1 MSTNLVSAAEHL
13 KSMPDQWLARE
24 MQTPSGAV
32 PPYLVLG
39 ELQRRQ
45 LLRSGAGKGPGPS
58 STVAQDA
65 MRTTLQQITPPQPT
79 GPPPPPGMAPIARGM
94 PAGAM
99 GAPMPGATPPQNVP
113 RPKMMADGGSV
124 DDGDSTQS
132 PWNVSALSALEPYP
146 DEDNVLAEI
155 GRRESGGNYRAK
167 PPKPTPGNPHPTASG
182 KYQMINDT
190 WQNAAHVTGLGT
202 AFRSAREAPPWMQ
215 DVNARYLL
223 RKYGANASITWGASG
238 PYRSSQYQGPASPE
252 EAAPPAGM
260 AELPQSPEGDASR
273 VQPDEQPNAL
283 DRPDLKELRQYAERQ
298 GFDLPPIPIPGIG
311 SVPAVLMGPAPQPGL
326 APWGGIASVPQPG
339 GILPAPPPG
348 QPREPGYVMSAREA
362 RADAARQLRE
372 RIAQGDPYDQAKA
385 NTAEQV
391 AEDKATILGMI
402 GKAPRDQVEYQK
414 LVRAVQNMQD
424 TAQAAMHPKIA
435 DLLIKMG
442 MGLLASHSPHFGVAL
457 GEAGLMTMSDVEK
470 QQSEARK
477 NYIAALQS
485 GVTLQ
490 DKQNAYDEKL
500 AELQLKLRQQR
511 ETAGLAQNKERRDEI
526 RALTTDLNQRSR
538 DLTTAERDWQ
548 KEQEPKTYEQ
558 VLLNPSLYTPDQ
570 IAAAQQMQMQK
581 NQPKGLTDAQKM
593 QGRMDEINAYRRAAK
608 LPILTDPSQGTDDEQ
623 RYMQYAIKPNP
634 LLQEQREANRLQ
646 REQAAAA
653 KAAADQARQEAEVQ
667 AKLEK
672 SREYQQNWL
681 NTQSKMVDP
690 GMDRISKARQM
701 LNANNGPGD
710 FAAMMELVPAIT
722 GGAGSGVRLTGKEI
736 DMIWHSRSAWDEF
749 WGKLQHWKDGTL
761 FTADQ
766 REKAKAMLDRLADKS
781 QAKQEVIRWASGR
794 LGQSTAGPDWQRNH
808 WSIRQQ
814 AEQELSDI
822 DQHAIALRD
831 SKGKLRY
838 FDNTEGLPHGT
849 GQKIDPNDARYFL
862 KAAGGDPE
870 MAQAL
875 AQHWGWTF

>member
-99 GAPMPGATPPQNVP
+99 GAPMPGATPPQNIP

-124 DDGDSTQS
+124 DDGDSIN

-146 DEDNVLAEI
+146 DENNTLTEI

-190 WQNAAHVTGLGT
+190 WQNAAHTTGIGT
-202 AFRSAREAPPWMQ
+202 AFRTAREAPDWMQ

-223 RKYGANASITWGASG
+223 RKYGPNASITWAASG
-238 PYRSSQYQGPASPE
+238 PYRTSSYQGPTGPE
-252 EAAPPAGM
+252 ETAPPTGM
-260 AELPQSPEGDASR
+260 AALPESPEGDASR
-273 VQPDEQPNAL
+273 VQPDTQSDQATVTPPAGPL
-283 DRPDLKELRQYAERQ
+283 DRPDLGDLRAFLERRN
-298 GFDLPPIPIPGIG
+298 FTAPNIPMPGIG
-311 SVPAVLMGPAPQPGL
+311 SVPAFIIGR
-326 APWGGIASVPQPG
+326 
-339 GILPAPPPG
+339 PP
-348 QPREPGYVMSAREA
+348 EPGYVTT
-362 RADAARQLRE
+362 ARQE
-372 RIAQGDPYDQAKA
+372 TEDIQQQIEKAKKYTPYDQAVA
-385 NTAEQV
+385 DTAQQV
-391 AEDKATILGMI
+391 AADKATVLGMI
-402 GKAPRDQVEYQK
+402 GKAPRDQAEYQK
-414 LVRAVQNMQD
+414 LAQAVQNLQN

-477 NYIAALQS
+477 NYIAALQA
-485 GVTLQ
+485 GVNLQ
-490 DKQNAYDEKL
+490 DKQTAYDEKY
-500 AELQLKLRQQR
+500 AEWIMKLRQQR
-511 ETAGLAQNKERRDEI
+511 ETAGLARNKANEDELH
-526 RALTTDLNQRSR
+526 RLDTTQRQAKKDLE
-538 DLTTAERDWQ
+538 AA
-548 KEQEPKTYEQ
+548 QEKADQAMRPKTAAE
-558 VLLNPSLYTPDQ
+558 VLLAPPGTYDPQTMTNARILE
-570 IAAAQQMQMQK
+570 AQK
-581 NQPKGLTDAQKM
+581 NQPKTLTDAQKM
-593 QGRMDEINAYRRAAK
+593 QGRMDEINAYRRSAGQP
-608 LPILTDPSQGTDDEQ
+608 LLTDPSQGTDDEQ
-623 RYMQYAIKPNP
+623 RYVQYAIKPNP
-634 LLQEQREANRLQ
+634 LLQEQRNQNTIL
-646 REQAAAA
+646 REQAAEAKAEQQQQTAAA
-653 KAAADQARQEAEVQ
+653 KTEQN
-667 AKLEK
+667 LEK
-672 SREYQQNWL
+672 SREKQISYL
-681 NTQSKMVDP
+681 LPVSKLVDP
-690 GMDRISKARQM
+690 KVTAIRNALDN
-701 LNANNGPGD
+701 LNAND
-710 FAAMMELVPAIT
+710 SVSDKAALLELIQAT
-722 GGAGSGVRLTGKEI
+722 AGGAFSGVRITQAEI
-736 DMIWHSRSAWDEF
+736 KSFEHGRSIWGDMQA
-749 WGKLQHWKDGTL
+749 KLQKWTTGTT
-761 FTADQ
+761 FTPEQ
-766 REKAKAMLDRLADKS
+766 REFAKAMLYRAANKVE
-781 QAKQEVIRWASGR
+781 AKQEAIRYATQR
-794 LGQSTAGPDWQRNH
+794 LGESTADNPDWQREH
-808 WSIRQQ
+808 WRIRDQSLK
-814 AEQELSDI
+814 ELNDI
-822 DQHAIALRD
+822 DRHAIALRD
-831 SKGKLRY
+831 SKGTLRY
-838 FDNTEGLPHGT
+838 FDNVTNLPHGT

>member
-94 PAGAM
+94 PAVAM
-99 GAPMPGATPPQNVP
+99 DAPMPGAAPPQNMP

-124 DDGDSTQS
+124 DDGDSIN

-146 DEDNVLAEI
+146 DENNTLNEI
-155 GRRESGGNYRAK
+155 GWRESGGNYRAK

-190 WQNAAHVTGLGT
+190 WQNAAHTTGIGT
-202 AFRSAREAPPWMQ
+202 AFRTAREAPDWMQ

-223 RKYGANASITWGASG
+223 RKYGPNASITWAASG
-238 PYRSSQYQGPASPE
+238 PYRTSSYQGPTGSE
-252 EAAPPAGM
+252 ETAPPTGM
-260 AELPQSPEGDASR
+260 AALPESPEGDASR
-273 VQPDEQPNAL
+273 VQPDTQSDQATVTPPAGPL
-283 DRPDLKELRQYAERQ
+283 DRPDLGDLRAFLERRN
-298 GFDLPPIPIPGIG
+298 FTAPNIPMPGIG
-311 SVPAVLMGPAPQPGL
+311 SVPAFIIGR
-326 APWGGIASVPQPG
+326 
-339 GILPAPPPG
+339 PP
-348 QPREPGYVMSAREA
+348 EPGYVTT
-362 RADAARQLRE
+362 ARQE
-372 RIAQGDPYDQAKA
+372 TEDIQQQIEKAKKYTPYDQAVA
-385 NTAEQV
+385 DTAQQV
-391 AEDKATILGMI
+391 AADKATVLGMI
-402 GKAPRDQVEYQK
+402 GKAPRDQAEYQK
-414 LVRAVQNMQD
+414 LAQAVQNLQN

-794 LGQSTAGPDWQRNH
+794 LGQSTAGPDWQ
-808 WSIRQQ
+808 
-814 AEQELSDI
+814 
-822 DQHAIALRD
+822 
-831 SKGKLRY
+831 
-838 FDNTEGLPHGT
+838 
-849 GQKIDPNDARYFL
+849 
-862 KAAGGDPE
+862 
-870 MAQAL
+870 
-875 AQHWGWTF
+875 